1 MFLRRNFKR
10 VIQYFSSMFRSFI
23 NEEFYSQKISA
34 REIDTLLANGW
45 RHFGTHF
52 FRYNLG
58 IYEGEIRLVMPLR
71 IRLSD
76 FALTKSQRRILR
88 KNRDLQ
94 IVIRPIEFSPEKE
107 ILFDRHR
114 QRFKEGVPDSIYD
127 FLDENA
133 ANTPC
138 GGMEISVYDADN
150 LLAASFFDVGESAV
164 SGIYAMFAP
173 EAARRSLGIFTMLL
187 EIDFAITNEKS
198 FYYQGYCYMGSSYYD
213 YKKQFRGTEKF
224 DWRGNWEKFEEE

>member
-1 MFLRRNFKR
+1 
-10 VIQYFSSMFRSFI
+10 MFRSFI
-23 NEEFYSQKISA
+23 NEAFYSQKVSSQ
-34 REIDTLLANGW
+34 EIDALLANGW

-58 IYEGEIRLVMPLR
+58 IYDGEIRLVIPLR
-71 IRLSD
+71 IRLSN

-88 KNRDLQ
+88 RNKDLQ
-94 IVIRPIEFSPEKE
+94 TIIRPIEFSQEKE
-107 ILFDRHR
+107 ILFDCHKR
-114 QRFKEGVPDSIYD
+114 RFKEGVPDSIYD

-138 GGMEISVYDADN
+138 KGMEISVYDAN
-150 LLAASFFDVGESAV
+150 KLLAASFFDVGATAV
-164 SGIYAMFAP
+164 SGVYGMFAP

-187 EIDFAITNEKS
+187 EIDFAIKS
-198 FYYQGYCYMGSSYYD
+198 GKNFYYQCYCYEGNSYYD

-224 DWRGNWEKFEEE
+224 DWQGNWEKFEVK